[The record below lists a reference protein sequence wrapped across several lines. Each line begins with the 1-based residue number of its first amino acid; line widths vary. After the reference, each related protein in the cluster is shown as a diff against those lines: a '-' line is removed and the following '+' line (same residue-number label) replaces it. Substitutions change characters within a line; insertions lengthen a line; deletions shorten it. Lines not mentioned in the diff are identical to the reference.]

1 VRKWVSLVAGLAALV
16 CAESALADSPADV
29 YSDFAE
35 DQVLSCGHSRSV
47 LKRTLN
53 DASLH
58 QYGDPLTFT
67 RLKLAIRK
75 QLAGSCR
82 RRVRTTAVVGST
94 EGRGRVRNESDPQAQ
109 SSSKAAARSDKVQP
123 VNGKP
128 APTRIDEAVAAETSG
143 DSPNAQDWRMLLLG
157 VVLLLIT
164 LGSGGWAARR
174 AFTSRQ

>member
-1 VRKWVSLVAGLAALV
+1 MRKWVSLVAGLAALV
-16 CAESALADSPADV
+16 CAESAFADSPAAV

-82 RRVRTTAVVGST
+82 RNVRTTAVAGST
-94 EGRGRVRNESDPQAQ
+94 EGRGGRNESDPQAQ
-109 SSSKAAARSDKVQP
+109 GSSKAPPRSDKRRP
-123 VNGKP
+123 VDGKP
-128 APTRIDEAVAAETSG
+128 APRRIDEAVAADTSG
-143 DSPNAQDWRMLLLG
+143 NSPNAQDWRMLLLG